1 MQGRQERMERSAVV
15 LILAGGLRPAPLQQ
29 ELGVPPLRLPLG
41 REGTLLDWWI
51 RTIHS
56 AGRCREIRIVVN
68 NDHDA
73 DFARRLVHRGNP
85 PLLSVA
91 IITEPASW
99 RGAGGVLRDLSG
111 DVSAGGFVVAV
122 EASCLPPPSLEPVL
136 DALAD
141 GATAVVGASSDNEPA
156 GVYGFHRSVIE
167 DIPAIGYY
175 DLKEQL
181 CPTLYKQGH
190 AARLVRL
197 ADRVQRIR
205 DRPAYLRAVQASLG
219 DGANRDGRFRCSA
232 LARVS
237 PEARIMGY
245 SILEDEVV
253 VHSGAVVHD
262 SVVLAGAVVHRG
274 AVVSRS
280 IVGPGAKVARAQ
292 RLVGGI
298 LAATVGVGS
307 AGGAATT
314 TV

>member
-1 MQGRQERMERSAVV
+1 MERSAIV

-41 REGTLLDWWI
+41 RKGTLLDRWI

-68 NDHDA
+68 NGHDA
-73 DFARRLVHRGNP
+73 DFLRRVVDRGDAALP
-85 PLLSVA
+85 GVSIVTQPVA
-91 IITEPASW
+91 W
-99 RGAGGVLRDLSG
+99 RGAGGVLRDLSS
-111 DVSAGGFVVAV
+111 DVSAADFVIAV
-122 EASCLPPPSLEPVL
+122 ESSCLPPPSLEPVL

-181 CPTLYKQGH
+181 LPTLHKQGH
-190 AARLVRL
+190 PARLVRL
-197 ADRVQRIR
+197 ADRVHRIR
-205 DRPAYLRAVQASLG
+205 DRPGYLRAVRASLG
-219 DGANRDGRFRCSA
+219 DGANGDGRPWCSA

-237 PEARIMGY
+237 PEARIMGC
-245 SILEDEVV
+245 SILEDNVV
-253 VHSGAVVHD
+253 VESGAVVHD
-262 SVVLAGAVVHRG
+262 SVILAGAVVQRG

-280 IVGPGAKVARAQ
+280 IVGPGAKVAAAR

-298 LAATVGVGS
+298 LPASVRAGS
-307 AGGAATT
+307 AGGAPTT
-314 TV
+314 AI